1 VCARIPTVAIGH
13 DLDCFCVAADDRHG
27 GELAAEHLLNLGRKR
42 VAVLQGE
49 PEGGKRVMRVDAFLA
64 RLSSTGVSAQ
74 TIQAHA
80 SATPSLQG
88 YRALAPLLG
97 SGAPFDGL
105 FCETDELALGA
116 HDHAAGRF
124 VALMHQAL
132 SHQLGLS
139 GWSVELIT
147 SDRFND
153 SLDIG
158 GLILVGIAPNDPR
171 PTSDVARR
179 IPTVAIGH
187 DLDCFCVAADDNHGG
202 ELAAKHLLSLGRKS
216 LAVLQGTPEGGKRVL
231 RVDAF
236 VATARAAGA
245 EPTIIEADAN
255 ATPSLQGYRALAPLL
270 RNGAPFDGL
279 FCETD
284 ELALGALA
292 ALEDAKVAVPRDV
305 AVVGFDDLPDLA
317 SRLTT
322 IRQDFPKLAEAAI
335 KLLAEARRGVPPRNI
350 LMPTELVRRQTT

>member
-1 VCARIPTVAIGH
+1 MARATIALVAERSGYSVATVSRALH
-13 DLDCFCVAADDRHG
+13 NDSSVVAETRDQILRICREVGYEPSIA
-27 GELAAEHLLNLGRKR
+27 GR
-42 VAVLQGE
+42 
-49 PEGGKRVMRVDAFLA
+49 
-64 RLSSTGVSAQ
+64 RLSWGNKAVVGL
-74 TIQAHA
+74 
-80 SATPSLQG
+80 SLG
-88 YRALAPLLG
+88 P
-97 SGAPFDGL
+97 
-105 FCETDELALGA
+105 

-124 VALMHQAL
+124 VSLMHQAL

-153 SLDIG
+153 DLDIG

-187 DLDCFCVAADDNHGG
+187 DLDCFCVAADDRHGG
-202 ELAAKHLLSLGRKS
+202 ELAAEHLLGLGRKK
-216 LAVLQGTPEGGKRVL
+216 LAVLQGRPEGGRRVM

-236 VATARAAGA
+236 VDAARAAGI
-245 EPTIIEADAN
+245 EPMIIEADTS

-270 RNGAPFDGL
+270 KTGATFDGL

-292 ALEDAKVAVPRDV
+292 ALEDAGVAVPSDV
-305 AVVGFDDLPDLA
+305 ALVGFDDLPDLA
-317 SRLTT
+317 ARLTT
-322 IRQDFPKLAEAAI
+322 VRQDFPKLAEAAI
-335 KLLAEARRGVPPRNI
+335 KLLAEARRGTPPRSV
-350 LMPTELVRRQTT
+350 LMPTELVRRTTT

>member
-1 VCARIPTVAIGH
+1 MPRATIALVAERSGFSVATVSRALHDDSSVVPETREHVLRVCREVGYEPSIA
-13 DLDCFCVAADDRHG
+13 
-27 GELAAEHLLNLGRKR
+27 GR
-42 VAVLQGE
+42 
-49 PEGGKRVMRVDAFLA
+49 
-64 RLSSTGVSAQ
+64 RLSWGNKAVV
-74 TIQAHA
+74 
-80 SATPSLQG
+80 
-88 YRALAPLLG
+88 
-97 SGAPFDGL
+97 GL
-105 FCETDELALGA
+105 SLGA

-132 SHQLGLS
+132 SQQLGKS
-139 GWSVELIT
+139 GWSVDLIT

-153 SLDIG
+153 RLDIG

-171 PTSDVARR
+171 PQSEVCRR

-202 ELAAKHLLSLGRKS
+202 ELAAAHLLDLGHRK
-216 LAVLQGTPEGGKRVL
+216 LAVLQGEPEGGKRVM

-236 VATARAAGA
+236 VERARAADVD
-245 EPTIIEADAN
+245 PTIIEASSD

-270 RNGAPFDGL
+270 RSGASFDGL

-292 ALEDAKVAVPRDV
+292 ALEDAGISVPGDV
-305 AVVGFDDLPDLA
+305 ALVGFDDLPDLA

-335 KLLAEARRGVPPRNI
+335 KLLAEARRGASPRKL

>member
-1 VCARIPTVAIGH
+1 MARATIALVAERSGYSVATVSRALH
-13 DLDCFCVAADDRHG
+13 NDSSVVAETRDQILRICREVGYEPSIA
-27 GELAAEHLLNLGRKR
+27 GR
-42 VAVLQGE
+42 
-49 PEGGKRVMRVDAFLA
+49 
-64 RLSSTGVSAQ
+64 RLSWGNKAVVGL
-74 TIQAHA
+74 
-80 SATPSLQG
+80 SLG
-88 YRALAPLLG
+88 P
-97 SGAPFDGL
+97 
-105 FCETDELALGA
+105 

-124 VALMHQAL
+124 VSLMHQAL

-153 SLDIG
+153 DLDIG

-187 DLDCFCVAADDNHGG
+187 DLDCFCVAADDRHGG
-202 ELAAKHLLSLGRKS
+202 ELAAEHLLGLGRKK
-216 LAVLQGTPEGGKRVL
+216 LAVLQGRPEGGRRVM

-236 VATARAAGA
+236 VDAARAAGI
-245 EPTIIEADAN
+245 EPMIIEADTS

-270 RNGAPFDGL
+270 KTGATFDGL

-292 ALEDAKVAVPRDV
+292 ALEDAGVAVPSDV
-305 AVVGFDDLPDLA
+305 ALVGFDDLPDLA
-317 SRLTT
+317 ARLTT
-322 IRQDFPKLAEAAI
+322 VRQDFPKLAEAAI
-335 KLLAEARRGVPPRNI
+335 KLLAEARRGTPPRNV
-350 LMPTELVRRQTT
+350 LMPTELVRRTTT

>member
-1 VCARIPTVAIGH
+1 MRRATIALVAEKSGFSVATVSRALHNDSSVVPQTREHVLRICREVGYEPSIA
-13 DLDCFCVAADDRHG
+13 
-27 GELAAEHLLNLGRKR
+27 GR
-42 VAVLQGE
+42 
-49 PEGGKRVMRVDAFLA
+49 
-64 RLSSTGVSAQ
+64 RLSWGNKAVV
-74 TIQAHA
+74 
-80 SATPSLQG
+80 
-88 YRALAPLLG
+88 
-97 SGAPFDGL
+97 GL
-105 FCETDELALGA
+105 SLGA

-124 VALMHQAL
+124 VSLMHQAL

-147 SDRFND
+147 THRFND

-158 GLILVGIAPNDPR
+158 GLILVGIGPNDPR
-171 PTSDVARR
+171 PGSEVARR

-187 DLDCFCVAADDNHGG
+187 DLDCFCVAADDSHGG
-202 ELAAKHLLSLGRKS
+202 RLAAEHLLGLGRKQ
-216 LAVLQGTPEGGKRVL
+216 LAVLQGTPEGGKRVM

-236 VATARAAGA
+236 VEAARAAGI
-245 EPTIIEADAN
+245 EPAIVEADAN

-270 RNGAPFDGL
+270 SDGAPFDGL

-292 ALEDAKVAVPRDV
+292 ALEDAGLAIPHDV
-305 AVVGFDDLPDLA
+305 AVVGFDDLPDLS

-335 KLLAEARRGVPPRNI
+335 KLLAEARRGAAPRKV

>member
-1 VCARIPTVAIGH
+1 MRRATIALVAEKSGYSVATVSRALHNDSSVVPQTREHVLRVCREVGYEPSIA
-13 DLDCFCVAADDRHG
+13 
-27 GELAAEHLLNLGRKR
+27 GR
-42 VAVLQGE
+42 
-49 PEGGKRVMRVDAFLA
+49 
-64 RLSSTGVSAQ
+64 RLSWGNKAVV
-74 TIQAHA
+74 
-80 SATPSLQG
+80 
-88 YRALAPLLG
+88 
-97 SGAPFDGL
+97 GL
-105 FCETDELALGA
+105 SLGA

-124 VALMHQAL
+124 VSLMHQAL

-153 SLDIG
+153 SLEIG
-158 GLILVGIAPNDPR
+158 GLILVGIGPNDPR

-187 DLDCFCVAADDNHGG
+187 DLDCFCVAADDSHGG
-202 ELAAKHLLSLGRKS
+202 RLAAEHLLGLGRRR

-236 VATARAAGA
+236 VATTRTAGV
-245 EPTIIEADAN
+245 EPTIIEANAT
-255 ATPSLQGYRALAPLL
+255 ATPSLQGYRGLARALKD
-270 RNGAPFDGL
+270 GVPFDGL

-292 ALEDAKVAVPRDV
+292 ALEDAGLAAPGDV
-305 AVVGFDDLPDLA
+305 AVMGFDDLPHLSA
-317 SRLTT
+317 RLTT

-335 KLLAEARRGVPPRNI
+335 KLLAEARRGATPRQV

>member
-1 VCARIPTVAIGH
+1 MRRATIALVAEKSGYSVATVSRALHNDSSVVPHTREHVLRICREVGYEPSIA
-13 DLDCFCVAADDRHG
+13 
-27 GELAAEHLLNLGRKR
+27 GR
-42 VAVLQGE
+42 
-49 PEGGKRVMRVDAFLA
+49 
-64 RLSSTGVSAQ
+64 RLSWGNKAVV
-74 TIQAHA
+74 
-80 SATPSLQG
+80 
-88 YRALAPLLG
+88 
-97 SGAPFDGL
+97 GL
-105 FCETDELALGA
+105 SLGA

-124 VALMHQAL
+124 VSLMHQAL

-153 SLDIG
+153 DLDIG
-158 GLILVGIAPNDPR
+158 GLILVGIGPNDPR
-171 PTSDVARR
+171 PNSAVARR

-187 DLDCFCVAADDNHGG
+187 DLDCFCVAADDHHGG
-202 ELAAKHLLSLGRKS
+202 ELAAGHLLAVKRKK
-216 LAVLQGTPEGGKRVL
+216 LAVLQGRPEGGKRVM

-236 VATARAAGA
+236 VAAAQAAGI
-245 EPTIIEADAN
+245 EPAIIEADAN

-270 RNGAPFDGL
+270 GNGAPFDGL

-292 ALEDAKVAVPRDV
+292 ALEDAGIDVPRDV

-317 SRLTT
+317 ARLTT

-335 KLLAEARRGVPPRNI
+335 KLLAEARRGAPPRNV
-350 LMPTELVRRQTT
+350 LMPTELVRRTTT

>member
-1 VCARIPTVAIGH
+1 MARATIALVAERSGYSVATVSRALH
-13 DLDCFCVAADDRHG
+13 NDSSVVAETRDQILRICREVGYEPSIA
-27 GELAAEHLLNLGRKR
+27 GR
-42 VAVLQGE
+42 
-49 PEGGKRVMRVDAFLA
+49 
-64 RLSSTGVSAQ
+64 RLSWGNKAVVGL
-74 TIQAHA
+74 
-80 SATPSLQG
+80 SLG
-88 YRALAPLLG
+88 P
-97 SGAPFDGL
+97 
-105 FCETDELALGA
+105 

-124 VALMHQAL
+124 VSLMHQAL

-153 SLDIG
+153 DLDIG

-187 DLDCFCVAADDNHGG
+187 DLDCFCVAADDRHGG
-202 ELAAKHLLSLGRKS
+202 ELAAEHLLGLGRKK
-216 LAVLQGTPEGGKRVL
+216 LAVLQGRPEGGRRVM

-236 VATARAAGA
+236 VDAARAAGI
-245 EPTIIEADAN
+245 EPMIIEADTS

-270 RNGAPFDGL
+270 KTGATFDGL

-292 ALEDAKVAVPRDV
+292 ALEDAGVAVPSDV
-305 AVVGFDDLPDLA
+305 ALVGFDDLPDLA
-317 SRLTT
+317 ARLTT
-322 IRQDFPKLAEAAI
+322 VRQDFPKLAEAAI
-335 KLLAEARRGVPPRNI
+335 KLLAEARRGGPPRNV
-350 LMPTELVRRQTT
+350 LMPTELVRRTTT